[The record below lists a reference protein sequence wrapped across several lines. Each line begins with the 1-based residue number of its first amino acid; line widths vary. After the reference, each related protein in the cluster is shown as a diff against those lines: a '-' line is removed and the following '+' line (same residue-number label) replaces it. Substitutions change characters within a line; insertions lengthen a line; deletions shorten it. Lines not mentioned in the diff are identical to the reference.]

1 MLAMK
6 AARNIKPTC
15 GHAHGCSSAGKLES
29 EPRASQ
35 ITQFVPAVEDGYFS
49 DRKYTKKHEWISVDN
64 GIGLIGVTDY
74 AQKELGEVVYAQLPE
89 VGDTFNIGD
98 EIGALE
104 SVKAAADIYS
114 PANGEVSEI
123 NSELEGSPGLV
134 NESPYDKGWLVK
146 MKVEELADD
155 LLSEEEYHDLVKSI
169 DH

>member
-1 MLAMK
+1 MATFVSR
-6 AARNIKPTC
+6 AC
-15 GHAHGCSSAGKLES
+15 GIVPQFFSVSTKRVVICSSRVES
-29 EPRASQ
+29 KRLLHVGRCLLAE
-35 ITQFVPAVEDGYFS
+35 
-49 DRKYTKKHEWISVDN
+49 RKYTKKHEWISVDN
-64 GIGLIGVTDY
+64 GIGSIGVTDY

-89 VGDTFNIGD
+89 VEDTFNIGD

-114 PANGEVSEI
+114 PAKGEVSEI
-123 NSELEGSPGLV
+123 NGELESNPGLV

-155 LLSEEEYHDLVKSI
+155 LLSEEEYNDLVKSI

>member
-1 MLAMK
+1 M
-6 AARNIKPTC
+6 I
-15 GHAHGCSSAGKLES
+15 CSSRVES
-29 EPRASQ
+29 IRLLHVGRCLLA
-35 ITQFVPAVEDGYFS
+35 

>member
-1 MLAMK
+1 M
-6 AARNIKPTC
+6 
-15 GHAHGCSSAGKLES
+15 
-29 EPRASQ
+29 
-35 ITQFVPAVEDGYFS
+35 
-49 DRKYTKKHEWISVDN
+49 DN